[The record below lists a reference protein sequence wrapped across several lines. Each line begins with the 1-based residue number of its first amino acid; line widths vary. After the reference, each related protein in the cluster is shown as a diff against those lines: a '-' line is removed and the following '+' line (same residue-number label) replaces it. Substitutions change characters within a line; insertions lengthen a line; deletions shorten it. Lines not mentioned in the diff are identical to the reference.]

1 MLKNPMKP
9 SAVTSEARP
18 LALSAGTG
26 AGGGA
31 VGPVAELSGGPCKVD
46 SYTAPVL
53 RTRALITI
61 AVSLFPGLL
70 LPTAA
75 GATAFQ
81 IEARTEAQVSSFR
94 AWRGMDA
101 DTPVLLPRR
110 RLVQYLGLNGYEII
124 PKAPLGFESSVRV
137 YADFG
142 LPRGEANRI
151 DGLRSEDAD
160 LLFANLYY
168 RGPSL
173 QFRLGR
179 QLYTDVMDLMA
190 FDGAW
195 LRYIYRFGA
204 GFGIGAEAYA
214 GLWVK
219 AGSVLGSSVYQPDGI
234 RESDLRRV
242 ASMQAQPY
250 AALDDIAPL
259 VGAKLSLDSLFGISA
274 NIGFRQAFLSGK
286 TDVRRIGGDLKW
298 TGFFGITVMAG
309 VDYDM
314 LLARVANARWL
325 GRWDADE
332 MSVQVEYQRVSPVLS
347 ADSIFLY
354 FAHAPRDGVRARFD
368 YFPVGPLRVYVQ
380 GVADF
385 WSAPINTDLATGNL
399 TGPDVPSNL
408 SYGGGG
414 GASAR
419 FGAFR
424 LQTDFTLKTGYGGRQ
439 IWFDVNGGYVP
450 LMGSLSAEA
459 RFSVANITDMV
470 SSGLK
475 GTYTGFQLYGGYM
488 LTRASRMS
496 LVFEANF
503 GPATRSDLKVFAL
516 YDLKAVF

>member
-1 MLKNPMKP
+1 M
-9 SAVTSEARP
+9 
-18 LALSAGTG
+18 
-26 AGGGA
+26 
-31 VGPVAELSGGPCKVD
+31 
-46 SYTAPVL
+46 L
-53 RTRALITI
+53 RTRALFTI
-61 AVSLFPGLL
+61 AVLSLPS
-70 LPTAA
+70 AV

-81 IEARTEAQVSSFR
+81 IDARTEAQVSSFR

-110 RLVQYLGLNGYEII
+110 RIVQYLGLNGFEII
-124 PKAPLGFESSVRV
+124 PKTPIGFESSIRV

-142 LPRGEANRI
+142 LPRGEANRV

-160 LLFANLYY
+160 LLFANVYY

-195 LRYIYRFGA
+195 LRYVYRFA
-204 GFGIGAEAYA
+204 SGFGVGAEAYA

-242 ASMQAQPY
+242 ATMEAQPY
-250 AALDDIAPL
+250 AALDDIEPL
-259 VGAKLSLDSLFGISA
+259 VGAKVTLDGLYGVTA
-274 NIGFRQAFLSGK
+274 NVGFRQAFLSGK
-286 TDVRRIGGDLKW
+286 TDIRRIGGDLKW
-298 TGFFGITVMAG
+298 SGFFGITVMAG
-309 VDYDM
+309 VDFDM
-314 LLARVANARWL
+314 LLSRVANARWL

-332 MSVQVEYQRVSPVLS
+332 MAIQLEYQRVSPVLS

-354 FAHAPRDGVRARFD
+354 FAHAPRDGLRARFD

-380 GVADF
+380 GLVDF
-385 WSAPINTDLATGNL
+385 WGTPLNPNLGVGGLTAADL
-399 TGPDVPSNL
+399 PSNL

-414 GASAR
+414 GAMAR
-419 FGAFR
+419 FGSFR
-424 LQTDFTLKTGYGGRQ
+424 LQADVTLKTGYGGRQ

-470 SSGLK
+470 SSGLR